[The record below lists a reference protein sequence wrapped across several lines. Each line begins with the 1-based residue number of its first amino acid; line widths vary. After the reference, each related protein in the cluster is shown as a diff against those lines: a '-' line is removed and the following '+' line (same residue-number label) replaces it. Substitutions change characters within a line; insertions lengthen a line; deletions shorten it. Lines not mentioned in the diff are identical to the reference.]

1 MNNNLIVEVKD
12 DGKGFDVKNV
22 STGIGI
28 NNIKERAKTINAD
41 LLIESNNLE
50 GLRFHITIKI

>member
-12 DGKGFDVKNV
+12 NGKGFDLKNL
-22 STGIGI
+22 SSGIGI

-41 LLIESNNLE
+41 LIILTIPIIFLSSLE
-50 GLRFHITIKI
+50 W

>member
-12 DGKGFDVKNV
+12 NGKGFDLKNL
-22 STGIGI
+22 SSGIGI

-41 LLIESNNLE
+41 LLIESDNSE
-50 GLRFHITIKI
+50 GSRFHITIKI